1 MRLSGKV
8 IAITMVLLAGCD
20 NFTPR
25 EKQASYNPE
34 SKTLTLPHPCPD
46 WSQTQ
51 TSNYLNEPHSN
62 YGCAVNTN
70 SAMQVADP
78 NDLVRGHGDNRPD
91 TEVTTRVVEDYR
103 AGIIPEPLVPN
114 QTATGEATQ

>member
-1 MRLSGKV
+1 MRQ
-8 IAITMVLLAGCD
+8 IASIIIAMAALTACD

-25 EKQASYNPE
+25 PKVATYDPVTKE
-34 SKTLTLPHPCPD
+34 LTLPHPCPD

-70 SAMQVADP
+70 SALQVTDP
-78 NDLVRGHGDNRPD
+78 NDLIMGHGDNNPD
-91 TEVTTRVVEDYR
+91 TGITTKVIEDYR
-103 AGIIPEPLVPN
+103 AGKLPVALVPN
-114 QTATGEATQ
+114 QSATGEAVQ